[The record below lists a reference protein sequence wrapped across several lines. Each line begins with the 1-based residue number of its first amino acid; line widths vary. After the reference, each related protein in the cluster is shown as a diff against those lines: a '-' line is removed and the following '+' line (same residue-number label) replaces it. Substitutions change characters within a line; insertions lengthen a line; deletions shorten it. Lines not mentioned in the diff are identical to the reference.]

1 VTDVFGWVGRFSEAH
16 KFEKPNDERALK
28 LMDSAACAVM
38 REYPDII
45 LAYGESDEY
54 RCACVYERA
63 NFAIYTKRSVLSSLY
78 SFLLRR
84 STTLYNRR
92 SR

>member
-1 VTDVFGWVGRFSEAH
+1 MPLWVDRFSEAH
-16 KFEKPNDERALK
+16 GFEKPNDERALK
-28 LMDSAACAVM
+28 LMDYAACEVM
-38 REYPDII
+38 SEYPDII

-54 RCACVYERA
+54 RYA
-63 NFAIYTKRSVLSSLY
+63 FTKSKNCKSSALTSLY
-78 SFLLRR
+78 SFLLRK